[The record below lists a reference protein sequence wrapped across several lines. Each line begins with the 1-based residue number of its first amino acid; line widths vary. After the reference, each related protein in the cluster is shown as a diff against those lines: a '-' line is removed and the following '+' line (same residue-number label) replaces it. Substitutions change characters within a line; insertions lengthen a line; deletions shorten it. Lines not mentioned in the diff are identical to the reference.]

1 MKKQTILFLATI
13 YIIVGCYLLNSFALN
28 VLPTSTTEIC
38 QYGKII
44 TNNANLLKLSVTPED
59 PSTTYFLLE
68 ETYFVKILSKINND
82 FYYVEYKDLT
92 GYVKAENIVLVNEN
106 ISSPY
111 LENIT
116 FNIAKDCFLYF
127 EPINNAKNQKIQLS
141 KNQTMTYYGKIFAD
155 EITQN
160 SGDVWYY
167 CSLNSNGQKIFGYV
181 HSSFTNNLS
190 PIVPCTEFSTEQ
202 ISQAVPINSILN
214 LNLKTQTILTVVVSL
229 PILFL
234 IFLLLK
240 GFKKV

>member
-1 MKKQTILFLATI
+1 MKKHTIILCLII
-13 YIIVGCYLLNSFALN
+13 YVFIGCYLLNFFAS
-28 VLPTSTTEIC
+28 STA
-38 QYGKII
+38 QSSSSNQNLYGKII
-44 TNNANLLKLSVTPED
+44 TNNANLLKLSVKIED

-68 ETYFVKILSKINND
+68 ESYFVKILSKINEE

-92 GYVKAENIVLVNEN
+92 GYVKSENIVLVNEEIQN
-106 ISSPY
+106 PY

-116 FNIAKDCFLYF
+116 FNITKDCFLYKNAQ
-127 EPINNAKNQKIQLS
+127 NNAKNQILSLS

-155 EITQN
+155 EINQN

-167 CSLNSNGQKIFGYV
+167 CSLNSDSGKVFGYV

-190 PIVPCTEFSTEQ
+190 PIQQNNEISTELTS
-202 ISQAVPINSILN
+202 ITPVNSILN
-214 LNLKTQTILTVVVSL
+214 LNLKTQSILIIIVSL